1 MMAPWYL
8 PVALRILVA
17 NGAFPFVLK
26 GTVGYRGRP
35 LRFFLQF
42 LFCFLLAGG
51 IAAALGQLE
60 LTRTTATIFAI
71 GLASGVGAF
80 AQWRAVSISLSRT
93 SLFTFLDDLIAMGLS
108 LVVLREARHLTPLL
122 GGGITLALGAVV
134 LFTVHSYGP
143 GAHEEAMQHRRA
155 LFLHILTYSVLW
167 GVAMFSLRYFGVQNV
182 PTATFLTAWYAGTS
196 VTALVALLL
205 HLPKETGNHPP
216 PKRGNVGIA
225 FILALCVGISL
236 ALQYW
241 SYRLAPQTVA
251 QPLFLIGEM
260 VLPTVIGLFAFGERK
275 HLDPVQKAYFA
286 LALIGGTII
295 ALGFRP

>member
-1 MMAPWYL
+1 MTPWYL
-8 PVALRILVA
+8 PVALRVLVA

-26 GTVGYRGRP
+26 GTVGFRGRP

-42 LFCFLLAGG
+42 LFCFLIAGG

-60 LTRTTATIFAI
+60 LTRTTAAIFAI
-71 GLASGVGAF
+71 GVASGVGAF

-122 GGGITLALGAVV
+122 GLGITLALGSVM
-134 LFTVHSYGP
+134 LFAVHSYGP
-143 GAHEEAMQHRRA
+143 RACSEATEHRRA
-155 LFLHILTYSVLW
+155 LFLNILTYSVIW
-167 GVAMFSLRYFGVQNV
+167 GFAMFSLRYFGVRNI

-196 VTALVALLL
+196 VTALAALLL
-205 HLPKETGNHPP
+205 RLPKEAGNLAQ
-216 PKRGNVGIA
+216 PKHGNAVIA
-225 FILALCVGISL
+225 FTLAVFIGASL

-241 SYRLAPQTVA
+241 SYRLAPQTVV
-251 QPLFLIGEM
+251 QPLYLIGEM
-260 VLPTVIGLFAFGERK
+260 ALPTAIGLFAFGERK
-275 HLDPVQKAYFA
+275 HLDAAQKVYFA
-286 LALIGGTII
+286 LALVGGTII